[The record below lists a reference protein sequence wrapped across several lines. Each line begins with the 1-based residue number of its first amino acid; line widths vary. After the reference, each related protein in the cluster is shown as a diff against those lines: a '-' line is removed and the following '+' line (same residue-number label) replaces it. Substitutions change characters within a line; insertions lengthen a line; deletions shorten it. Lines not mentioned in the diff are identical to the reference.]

1 MGKFLISLLFFVV
14 MVGSVVANEKKNKIG
29 KINIAVLDLKE
40 VGIPNSTAVLLSDA
54 LRSELFKYEN
64 FS

>member
-54 LRSELFKYEN
+54 LRS
-64 FS
+64 